1 MEILTSA
8 ILSFIIIDFVNLLL
22 FGILLEEIND
32 LYLSK
37 GKLPGFFIRKL
48 SVYSM
53 GVFQYVINF
62 GFLILLTSVF
72 IEKSFNAWLIFLFL
86 FLYIPIRN
94 YLVRSINKERLE
106 EESVSSISREIDGLE
121 ELYPKVAEEIVAEYA
136 KKEPFYSLREEI
148 IEKYSFYETA
158 LADLAD
164 DEDVFDVMEEKFN
177 KLNNLIMYAIKEKYT
192 QEELNHNIPVMRT
205 YLGLPEKS

>member
-1 MEILTSA
+1 M
-8 ILSFIIIDFVNLLL
+8 
-22 FGILLEEIND
+22 
-32 LYLSK
+32 
-37 GKLPGFFIRKL
+37 
-48 SVYSM
+48 
-53 GVFQYVINF
+53 
-62 GFLILLTSVF
+62 
-72 IEKSFNAWLIFLFL
+72 
-86 FLYIPIRN
+86 
-94 YLVRSINKERLE
+94 
-106 EESVSSISREIDGLE
+106 
-121 ELYPKVAEEIVAEYA
+121 AEYA